1 MSSFIVDS
9 TVQCDF
15 AISDSKPT
23 ELLFELMDW
32 DSKTVNAL
40 YNRFQIGNET
50 ERYQIKTLGLY
61 DGNAGDSFDSHD
73 GSKFSTADNDHSS
86 TGTCASSFGKL
97 YLILIWF
104 IKRFLQ
110 RVAGGTRVVFR

>member
-1 MSSFIVDS
+1 MSFFVDS

-32 DSKTVNAL
+32 DSKTVYAL
-40 YNRFQIGNET
+40 YNRFQIGSQAED
-50 ERYQIKTLGLY
+50 YKIKSLGAY
-61 DGNAGDSFDSHD
+61 NGTAGNSFREHD
-73 GSKFSTADNDHSS
+73 GAKFSTADNDHSS

-104 IKRFLQ
+104 I
-110 RVAGGTRVVFR
+110 